1 MSGKEI
7 GRGSGFKLADLATLE
22 EGNTLP
28 VGGKIIEVRK
38 SQILSS
44 NVWSNARL
52 KSKIFT
58 VARQI
63 LFLTLLYSSFQRKE
77 GVLQ

>member
-44 NVWSNARL
+44 NV
-52 KSKIFT
+52 
-58 VARQI
+58 
-63 LFLTLLYSSFQRKE
+63 
-77 GVLQ
+77 